1 MFSFKVD
8 INNRSVTLSTCS
20 LTGILDDDDDSDDD
34 DDDVI
39 SCLRPILFLTA
50 VKN

>member
-34 DDDVI
+34 DVVI